1 MKIVL
6 DSGHGI
12 NTPGKRTPNGS
23 MKEFEFNSAVANY
36 TKDILAN
43 YQCEVAF
50 THDPTGKVDIPLDKR
65 TDYANRWGAD
75 VFVSIHANASGSDWS
90 NAEGI
95 ETYVYTSKPKEAV
108 ELAHKIHSRLI
119 VTTGRKDRGIK
130 TADFHVL
137 RETHMTSILCECG
150 FMTSH
155 EESTLLKSTDYRLKC
170 ATAIAEGLIEQ
181 YGLKPKPQPKDPLNK
196 LYRVQVGAFS
206 QRENAE
212 RLAKELEEKGY
223 KTIIAE

>member
-1 MKIVL
+1 ML
-6 DSGHGI
+6 DAGHGYY
-12 NTPGKRTPNGS
+12 TPGKRTPNGT

-36 TKDILAN
+36 TKDILSH

-50 THDPTGKVDIPLDKR
+50 THDPTGKVDIPLSKR

-75 VFVSIHANASGSDWS
+75 VLVSIHANASGNDWS
-90 NAEGI
+90 TAEGI
-95 ETYVYTSKPKEAV
+95 ETYVYVTKPTESM

-119 VTTGRKDRGIK
+119 LNTGRKDRGIK

-150 FMTSH
+150 FMTHQS
-155 EESTLLKSTDYRLKC
+155 ESTLLKMADYRLKC
-170 ATAIAEGLIEQ
+170 ATAISEGLIEQ
-181 YGLKPKPQPKDPLNK
+181 YNLKPKVKPKDPLNK

-206 QRENAE
+206 NEENAK
-212 RLAKELEEKGY
+212 RLKKELEEKGY
-223 KTIIAE
+223 KPIIAE